1 MALGVRAKIASLT
14 NPSLRLALAVEK
26 NDVGAIARELGNGAD
41 ANFSTRDGATL
52 LMSAVANG
60 QCETA
65 KALLEG
71 GADPNRVSQFGNTV
85 MDLAADASDADSVM
99 MLLDYGAL
107 PSEKLLGRRAEALFG
122 GGRSDAAS
130 DGPAVAEDR
139 HAAWQAER
147 MEYEALLT
155 RQGEKLEQL
164 ERAAA
169 GQFATGASAANLK
182 KLLDERAEEF
192 QKEQAERKR
201 LESELAAQR
210 DLIEEMATMHATER
224 DTLRASVADLTAAL
238 QRETEDRARAEQ
250 DLSDARHQLG
260 ARSEQLEVES
270 AARDAAE
277 HDLSETKAA
286 LRAAVETKSQ
296 FLASM
301 SQQIQN
307 YMGAMGAA
315 EAVVAPAPTA
325 ERPDD
330 DTKITPLR
338 RARHGT

>member
-1 MALGVRAKIASLT
+1 MALGVRAKIASLA

-26 NDVGAIARELGNGAD
+26 NDVGAVQRELANGAD
-41 ANFSTRDGATL
+41 ANFETRDGATL

-60 QCETA
+60 QCEAA

-71 GADPNRVSQFGNTV
+71 GADPNRLSQFGNTV

-122 GGRSDAAS
+122 GARSDAEG
-130 DGPAVAEDR
+130 DGPAAEE
-139 HAAWQAER
+139 HNSEWQAER
-147 MEYEALLT
+147 EEYEALLT

-169 GQFATGASAANLK
+169 SQSATGASAANLK

-201 LESELAAQR
+201 LEAESDAQR
-210 DLIEEMATMHATER
+210 DLIEEMATKHATER
-224 DTLRASVADLTAAL
+224 DNLQASVADLTAAL

-250 DLSDARHQLG
+250 DLSDARDQLG
-260 ARSEQLEVES
+260 ARSEQFEVES
-270 AARDAAE
+270 AARVAAE
-277 HDLSETKAA
+277 RELSETKAA
-286 LRAAVETKSQ
+286 LWAAVETKTR
-296 FLASM
+296 FLAAM
-301 SQQIQN
+301 GQQIQN
-307 YMGAMGAA
+307 YMGAVGAA
-315 EAVVAPAPTA
+315 GAAVAP
-325 ERPDD
+325 EGDGEDPDD
-330 DTKITPLR
+330 DTKVTPLR
-338 RARHGT
+338 RARRGT